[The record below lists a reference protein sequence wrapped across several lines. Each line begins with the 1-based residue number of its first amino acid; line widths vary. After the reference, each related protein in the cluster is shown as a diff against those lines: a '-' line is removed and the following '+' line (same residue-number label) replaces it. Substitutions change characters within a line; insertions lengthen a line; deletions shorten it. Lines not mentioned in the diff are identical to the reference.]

1 MTSKYRKL
9 PISILLVIMVI
20 YLFSPSHAKSDPT
33 TKEGFLEDIRI
44 AIETKNRETL
54 SLLYNWDGVDEEKK
68 SQGMMFIDQM
78 IKYTL
83 KSIEFAP
90 LPKKDTSIRTED
102 GTLLRLNTRA
112 EGLVKI
118 VYQEEEA
125 FPLNNLSYPYGIKNG
140 KYCLPLYVPV
150 K

>member
-1 MTSKYRKL
+1 VARPFGEYD
-9 PISILLVIMVI
+9 
-20 YLFSPSHAKSDPT
+20 AKSDPT
-33 TKEGFLEDIRI
+33 TKGGFLEDIKI
-44 AIETKNRETL
+44 TIETKNKEAL
-54 SLLYNWDGVDEEKK
+54 ASLYNWEGVDEEKK

-83 KSIEFAP
+83 KSIEFEP

-118 VYQEEEA
+118 AYQEEDA

>member
-9 PISILLVIMVI
+9 PVVILLATIAI

-33 TKEGFLEDIRI
+33 TKEGFLQDIRI
-44 AIETKNRETL
+44 AIQTKNREAL

-83 KSIEFAP
+83 KSVEFAP
-90 LPKKDTSIRTED
+90 LPKKDTSIRTGD
-102 GTLLRLNTRA
+102 GVLLKLNTPA

-118 VYQEEEA
+118 VYKEEDA
-125 FPLNNLSYPYGIKNG
+125 FPLNNLSYPYGIRNG
-140 KYCLPLYVPV
+140 KYCFPLYVPV